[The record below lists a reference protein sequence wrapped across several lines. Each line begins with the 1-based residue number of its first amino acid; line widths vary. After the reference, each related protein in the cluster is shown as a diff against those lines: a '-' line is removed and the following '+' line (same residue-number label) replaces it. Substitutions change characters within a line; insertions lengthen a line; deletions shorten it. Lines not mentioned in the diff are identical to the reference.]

1 MRIYIH
7 IYPSPDREVT
17 SDSDRVWNHVIGPDF
32 RSRDRIWTSL
42 TKNVFFVFFQSLLF
56 EFQLLFSLF
65 VFSSTVYHHELKC
78 VDKQAY
84 VKSTLIWTEKEDVHH
99 LKVSILSYV
108 IWNENEKEKW
118 HCKQKLLLGI
128 DDLSVWLLLLFTEC
142 VPSSCADLNKLY
154 ICILYILY
162 KMFNSNI
169 LICSA
174 QNAHTHTHWYN
185 YFFLK
190 MNKAISFLRT
200 WHMHFK

>member
-1 MRIYIH
+1 MDLSQHLRLL
-7 IYPSPDREVT
+7 
-17 SDSDRVWNHVIGPDF
+17 DSILFCGFIWPWSCRCLFGFWNKIRKHKN
-32 RSRDRIWTSL
+32 R

-162 KMFNSNI
+162 KMLYI
-169 LICSA
+169 YI
-174 QNAHTHTHWYN
+174 HY
-185 YFFLK
+185 LK
-190 MNKAISFLRT
+190 
-200 WHMHFK
+200 